1 MEQILLRHKRSRRA
15 SDRCNTDR
23 RGPTCLTL
31 ANLLPTRVNVQA
43 EALPKSRKGWKSY
56 GVMWQVKPKL
66 VGYSRHMRLHIT
78 VDEELVAELD
88 RRAGSRRRSAFI
100 AELIRRGLD
109 DERRW
114 DDIEAALGAIPD
126 EGHEWDDDPG
136 EWVRHQR
143 SDRRRVG

>member
-1 MEQILLRHKRSRRA
+1 VDGVTLDESR
-15 SDRCNTDR
+15 N
-23 RGPTCLTL
+23 
-31 ANLLPTRVNVQA
+31 
-43 EALPKSRKGWKSY
+43 WKCY
-56 GVMWQVKPKL
+56 GGMWQVKRKL

-78 VDEELVAELD
+78 VDDELIAELD
-88 RRAGSRRRSAFI
+88 QRAGSRRRSAFI

-126 EGHEWDDDPG
+126 EGHEWDDDPS
-136 EWVRHQR
+136 EWVRRQR

>member
-1 MEQILLRHKRSRRA
+1 MDGVTLDESR
-15 SDRCNTDR
+15 N
-23 RGPTCLTL
+23 
-31 ANLLPTRVNVQA
+31 
-43 EALPKSRKGWKSY
+43 WKCY
-56 GVMWQVKPKL
+56 GGMWQVKRKL

-78 VDEELVAELD
+78 VDDELIAELD
-88 RRAGSRRRSAFI
+88 QRAGSRRRSAFI

-136 EWVRHQR
+136 EWVRRQR

>member
-1 MEQILLRHKRSRRA
+1 MV
-15 SDRCNTDR
+15 
-23 RGPTCLTL
+23 RGPICTPCTL
-31 ANLLPTRVNVQA
+31 SAGQIATTHDTGVLSWNP
-43 EALPKSRKGWKSY
+43 PK
-56 GVMWQVKPKL
+56 P
-66 VGYSRHMRLHIT
+66 VGYSQHMRLHIT
-78 VDEELVAELD
+78 VDDELVAELD
-88 RRAGSRRRSAFI
+88 QRAGSRRRSAFI

-143 SDRRRVG
+143 ADQRRIG

>member
-1 MEQILLRHKRSRRA
+1 M
-15 SDRCNTDR
+15 
-23 RGPTCLTL
+23 
-31 ANLLPTRVNVQA
+31 
-43 EALPKSRKGWKSY
+43 
-56 GVMWQVKPKL
+56 
-66 VGYSRHMRLHIT
+66 GYSQHMRLHIT
-78 VDEELVAELD
+78 VDDELVAELD

-136 EWVRHQR
+136 EWVRSQR
-143 SDRRRVG
+143 SDRRRAG

>member
-1 MEQILLRHKRSRRA
+1 MTLDESRIWKPYGGDWA
-15 SDRCNTDR
+15 S
-23 RGPTCLTL
+23 
-31 ANLLPTRVNVQA
+31 
-43 EALPKSRKGWKSY
+43 EAGA
-56 GVMWQVKPKL
+56 L

-78 VDEELVAELD
+78 VDDELVAELD

-136 EWVRHQR
+136 EWVRRQR

>member
-1 MEQILLRHKRSRRA
+1 
-15 SDRCNTDR
+15 
-23 RGPTCLTL
+23 
-31 ANLLPTRVNVQA
+31 
-43 EALPKSRKGWKSY
+43 
-56 GVMWQVKPKL
+56 VKPEL
-66 VGYSRHMRLHIT
+66 VGYGEHMRLHIT
-78 VDEELVAELD
+78 VDDELVAELD
-88 RRAGSRRRSAFI
+88 QRAGSRRRSAFI

-143 SDRRRVG
+143 ADQRRIG